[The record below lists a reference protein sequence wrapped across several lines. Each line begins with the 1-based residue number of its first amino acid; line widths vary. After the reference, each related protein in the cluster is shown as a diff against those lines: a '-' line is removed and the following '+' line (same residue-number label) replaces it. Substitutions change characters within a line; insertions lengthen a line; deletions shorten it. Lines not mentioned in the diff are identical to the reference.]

1 MGLLVDFAAARAP
14 SKRTAS
20 SIKVRRRRFNARPF
34 YRLGCSQGPIMAFN
48 NIIQMVGKPAGP
60 TIHVSDI
67 FRILKDPLGA
77 DNGNEHMK
85 WDIGTPTEGR

>member
-1 MGLLVDFAAARAP
+1 
-14 SKRTAS
+14 
-20 SIKVRRRRFNARPF
+20 
-34 YRLGCSQGPIMAFN
+34 MAFN